1 MVINKSIS
9 SSEIANIIST
19 DIDSNKKY
27 VGNGYKIG
35 GTVDGNRIKLFLN
48 DSHNKHSNFMS
59 MNFYG
64 NITDSD
70 EGSYIKG
77 SFRLATYVIVLLSVL
92 GLLCIESVVVNLFF
106 VGSIVDIVMPVVI
119 FCLEIIYICYV
130 YRTSKNTNVI
140 ITEYLNNI

>member
-27 VGNGYKIG
+27 VKNGYKIG
-35 GTVDGNRIKLFLN
+35 GNVDCNKVKLFLN

-70 EGSYIKG
+70 EGSSIRG

-106 VGSIVDIVMPVVI
+106 VGSIVDIVIPVVI
-119 FCLEIIYICYV
+119 FCLEIFYICYV

-140 ITEYLNNI
+140 ITEYLINI

>member
-35 GTVDGNRIKLFLN
+35 GTVDGNKVKLFLN
-48 DSHNKHSNFMS
+48 DSHNKRSNFMS
-59 MNFYG
+59 LNFYG
-64 NITDSD
+64 DITDFD
-70 EGSYIKG
+70 NGSYIRG

-106 VGSIVDIVMPVVI
+106 VGSIVDIVTPVVI

>member
-1 MVINKSIS
+1 MVINKSIR
-9 SSEIANIIST
+9 SSEIANIINT

-35 GTVDGNRIKLFLN
+35 GTVDGNRIKLFLK
-48 DSHNKHSNFMS
+48 DSHNKRSNFMS

-70 EGSYIKG
+70 NGSSIKG

-106 VGSIVDIVMPVVI
+106 VGSICYPN
-119 FCLEIIYICYV
+119 IY
-130 YRTSKNTNVI
+130 YRA
-140 ITEYLNNI
+140 

>member
-48 DSHNKHSNFMS
+48 DSHNKRSNFMS

-64 NITDSD
+64 NIIDFD
-70 EGSYIKG
+70 NGSYIKG

-92 GLLCIESVVVNLFF
+92 GVLCIESVVVNLFF